1 MAKRTVAGTAKKN
14 AESDGVIVFAD
25 ETGFMMNPGIKK
37 TWAPAGKTPVIVY
50 RNRHHRK
57 VSVLGALA
65 YQPGRNSIEVVC
77 DFHPDAYVRAPQAAA
92 FVHRLLAEYPG
103 RRIDLIWDN
112 LSAHRS
118 VLVKELPGDHANL
131 HLHYLPP
138 YAPDLNPSEMLW
150 CLSKHHRLANHAIDN
165 VPELHTEAR
174 RVIDEVAA
182 AAPLLRSCFAHA
194 GLALWNASAQ

>member
-1 MAKRTVAGTAKKN
+1 MI
-14 AESDGVIVFAD
+14 VIAD
-25 ETGFMMNPGIKK
+25 ETGFMMNPSVKK
-37 TWAPAGKTPVIVY
+37 TWSPAGKTPVVVY

-65 YQPGRNSIEVVC
+65 YEPQRDSIEAIC

-112 LSAHRS
+112 LNAHRS
-118 VLVKELPGDHANL
+118 QLVKELLSDHPNL

-138 YAPDLNPSEMLW
+138 YAPDLSPAEMLW
-150 CLSKHHRLANHAIDN
+150 CLSKYHRLANHAIDN
-165 VPELHTEAR
+165 VPELHAEAK
-174 RVIDEVAA
+174 RVIEEVAA
-182 AAPLLRSCFAHA
+182 KDCLLRSCFAHA
-194 GLALWNASAQ
+194 GLALWIASAQ

>member
-1 MAKRTVAGTAKKN
+1 MAKRTVAGTVKKN

-65 YQPGRNSIEVVC
+65 CQPGRNSIEVVC
-77 DFHPDAYVRAPQAAA
+77 DFNPDAYVRAPQAAA

-118 VLVKELPGDHANL
+118 VLVKELQSLG
-131 HLHYLPP
+131 
-138 YAPDLNPSEMLW
+138 
-150 CLSKHHRLANHAIDN
+150 LSVEAITDTGEIIRFGKEDDPN
-165 VPELHTEAR
+165 KTQPKINT
-174 RVIDEVAA
+174 
-182 AAPLLRSCFAHA
+182 
-194 GLALWNASAQ
+194 GLTGIGEKI